1 MEVLLL
7 DVINCIYIINLE
19 EDLGRYNHCLYE
31 LAKIQSKKNYFV
43 RAVNFNDTLV
53 KEFYKKDKVKNFD
66 SCFRCDDINY
76 VKNYCEHDNNI
87 ITPMQ
92 VGNFL
97 SFKKVMKTK
106 LQSQGLGLVLEDDFY
121 LKEGYKKAF
130 NNISRFIFKHN
141 LANLNEPLLIRIGSH
156 TQVQKRYNILFNLFG
171 TNKFIKNS
179 YNMANP
185 GFIFNNKFAEL
196 FLDKFVK
203 VNTTSDNFIHKIL
216 CKENG
221 VVNYSVVPFPISQY
235 THKSDKEKFISS
247 IDRVSENIAFKNYVN
262 NKEEYE
268 ELLNIW
274 TN

>member
-1 MEVLLL
+1 MF
-7 DVINCIYIINLE
+7 DVVKNTYIINLR
-19 EDLGRYNHCLYE
+19 EDIARYNHCLSE
-31 LAKIQSKKNYFV
+31 LSKINHQSAQFIEAV
-43 RAVNFNDTLV
+43 RYDDDIV
-53 KEFYKKDKVKNFD
+53 KDLYIRNKVKNFD

-76 VKNYCEHDNNI
+76 LKNYCEHHNNI

-97 SFKKVMKTK
+97 SFKKVMEKK
-106 LQSQGLGLVLEDDFY
+106 LGSSGLGLVLEDDFY
-121 LKEGYKKAF
+121 FKKGYLKAF
-130 NNISRFIFKHN
+130 NNISSFITKS
-141 LANLNEPLLIRIGSH
+141 NLNNSNQPLLIRIGSH
-156 TQVQKRYNILFNLFG
+156 TKAKKRYTIQFTLFG
-171 TNKFIKNS
+171 KNKFIQNI

-196 FLDKFVK
+196 FLDNFDV

-216 CKENG
+216 CRDNKVINF
-221 VVNYSVVPFPISQY
+221 SVVPFPISQY
-235 THKSDKEKFISS
+235 THKSDNKKFISS
-247 IDRVSENIAFKNYVN
+247 IDRNSENIFFKNHVN